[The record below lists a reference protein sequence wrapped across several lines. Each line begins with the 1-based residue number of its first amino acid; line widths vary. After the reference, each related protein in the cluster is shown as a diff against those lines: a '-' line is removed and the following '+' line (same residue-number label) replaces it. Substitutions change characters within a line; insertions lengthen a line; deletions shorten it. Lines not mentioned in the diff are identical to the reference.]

1 MSVRIYL
8 NALGIVSPLGV
19 GKESVAKA
27 LFAGSQDGMVEES
40 DLLQEGKTFVGRVSA
55 KLPKLSK
62 EYFKYNCRNNRMTL
76 LALQEIEDNIQSAI
90 KTYGDDRIAV
100 VLGTSTSGIGD
111 NESGISHKV
120 ETGKFPSDY
129 HFERQETASISNFV
143 QKFYGLTG
151 PALTVSTACTSG
163 AKALASACRMI
174 RAGVCDAAIVGGC
187 DSLCKL
193 TLNGFKSLES
203 LSEELCQPLSKN
215 RDGINIGE
223 GGAFFLISKDTG
235 PVEVAGVGET
245 SDAHHISAPAPDGK
259 GAIRAMEI
267 ALEKSN
273 ANADDVAYINLH
285 GTATSLNDAME
296 AKAVSNV
303 LRSDVPCSSTKTMT
317 GHMLGAAGAVELGF
331 LWLTLQDEYS
341 KGQLPPHIW
350 DGEADDEIAALN
362 FSNLTT
368 KRHPDKRI
376 MLSNSFAFGGNN
388 ICVALRGGSK

>member
-1 MSVRIYL
+1 MTTRIYL
-8 NALGIVSPLGV
+8 NALGILTPLGI
-19 GKESVAKA
+19 GKDAVAKA

-40 DLLQEGKTFVGRVSA
+40 DLLQEGKTYVGRVSA
-55 KLPKLSK
+55 DLPELNC
-62 EYFKYNCRNNRMTL
+62 EHFKYNSRNNRMTL
-76 LALQEIEDNIQSAI
+76 LALQEIEADIQSAI

-120 ETGKFPSDY
+120 ETGSFPVNY
-129 HFERQETASISNFV
+129 HFERQETASISMFV
-143 QKFYGLTG
+143 QEYFALNG
-151 PALTVSTACTSG
+151 PALTISTACTSG

-174 RAGVCDAAIVGGC
+174 KAGVCDAAIVGGC

-203 LSEELCQPLSKN
+203 LSEKLCQSFSKN

-223 GGAFFLISKDTG
+223 GGAFFLISKDSS
-235 PVEVAGVGET
+235 PVEVAGIGET

-267 ALEKSN
+267 ALEKSEAVPN
-273 ANADDVAYINLH
+273 DVAYINLH
-285 GTATSLNDAME
+285 GTATTLNDAME

-303 LRSDVPCSSTKTMT
+303 LGHDVACSSTKSLT
-317 GHMLGAAGAVELGF
+317 GHMLGAAGAIELGF
-331 LWLTLQDEYS
+331 LWLTLQDKYS
-341 KGQLPPHIW
+341 KGHLPPHIW
-350 DGEADDEIAALN
+350 DGEADDEIVALN
-362 FSNLTT
+362 FSTLAT
-368 KRHPDKRI
+368 KRQPEKPL

-388 ICVALRGGSK
+388 ICVALRGGS